1 MHLIITDAWMAKSRP
16 MHLTGTRLLLA
27 GLAASLILMATAAG
41 LYHWVFM
48 KGAREGWPI
57 ISSVVKLVARD
68 EFEQRDKFMRENLD
82 VMAQKVGE
90 MQAKL
95 LQMEALTER
104 VSGLAGIPAA
114 EVKSKIGGIAGAGGP
129 LVAGRSLTL
138 SEVQHAVD
146 RLQTVSDQQSD
157 LLTAAESRLFE
168 QKLRAM
174 AIPTQNPVITGV
186 NGSPYGWRID
196 PFTGKSAM
204 HTGIDFQAET
214 GTPIVAAAGGLVV
227 TQEFHP
233 AYGNMIEI
241 EHGNDLIS
249 RYAHS
254 SKVFVKKGDLIKRG
268 QKIALVGSTGR
279 ATGPHLHYEVL
290 VHGVPQDPRKFL
302 DAGISL
308 AKK

>member
-16 MHLTGTRLLLA
+16 MHLTGTKLLLA
-27 GLAASLILMATAAG
+27 GLGASLVLMATAAG

-90 MQAKL
+90 LQAKL

-104 VSGLAGIPAA
+104 VSGLAGIPAS
-114 EVKSKIGGIAGAGGP
+114 EVKSKMGAGGAGGS

-138 SEVQHAVD
+138 NEVEEAVD
-146 RLQTVSDQQSD
+146 KLQTVSDQQSD
-157 LLTAAESRLFE
+157 LLTVAESRLFE
-168 QKLRAM
+168 QKLKAM
-174 AIPTQNPVITGV
+174 AIPTQNPVVTGV
-186 NGSPYGWRID
+186 NGSPYGWRVD

-214 GTPIVAAAGGLVV
+214 GAPIVAAAGGLVV

-241 EHGNDLIS
+241 EHGNQVIS

-290 VHGVPQDPRKFL
+290 VQGIPQDPRKFL
-302 DAGISL
+302 NAGL
-308 AKK
+308 ALRK

>member
-1 MHLIITDAWMAKSRP
+1 
-16 MHLTGTRLLLA
+16 MHLTGTKLVLA
-27 GLAASLILMATAAG
+27 GLCASLVLMATAAG

-104 VSGLAGIPAA
+104 VSGLAGIPAS
-114 EVKSKIGGIAGAGGP
+114 EVKSKISGTAGAGGP
-129 LVAGRSLTL
+129 LVAGRSLTM
-138 SEVQHAVD
+138 SELQKAVD
-146 RLQTVSDQQSD
+146 QLQAVSDQQSD
-157 LLTAAESRLFE
+157 LLTVAESRLFE
-168 QKLRAM
+168 QKLKAM
-174 AIPTQNPVITGV
+174 AIPTQNPVLTGV
-186 NGSPYGWRID
+186 NGSPFGWRID

-214 GTPIVAAAGGLVV
+214 GTPIFATAGGLVV
-227 TQEFHP
+227 TQEFHS

-241 EHGNDLIS
+241 EHGNQVIS
-249 RYAHS
+249 RYAHT
-254 SKVFVKKGDLIKRG
+254 SKVFVKKGELIKRG

-290 VHGVPQDPRKFL
+290 VQSVPQDPRKFL
-302 DAGISL
+302 NAGISL

>member
-16 MHLTGTRLLLA
+16 MHLTGTKLVLA
-27 GLAASLILMATAAG
+27 GLCASLALMVTAAG

-104 VSGLAGIPAA
+104 VSGLAGIPAS
-114 EVKSKIGGIAGAGGP
+114 EIKSKIGAAGAGGP

-138 SEVQHAVD
+138 TEVQHAVD
-146 RLQTVSDQQSD
+146 RLQVMSDQQSD
-157 LLTAAESRLFE
+157 LLTVTESRLFE
-168 QKLRAM
+168 QKLKAM
-174 AIPTQNPVITGV
+174 AIPTQNPVESGV

-204 HTGIDFQAET
+204 HTGIDFQAEM

-241 EHGNDLIS
+241 EHGSDLIS

-254 SKVFVKKGDLIKRG
+254 SKVFVKKGDLVKRG
-268 QKIALVGSTGR
+268 QRIASIGSTGR

-290 VHGVPQDPRKFL
+290 VQGVPQDPRKFL
-302 DAGISL
+302 NAGSSL

>member
-16 MHLTGTRLLLA
+16 MHLTGTKLLLA
-27 GLAASLILMATAAG
+27 GLAASLLLMATAAG

-90 MQAKL
+90 LQAKL

-104 VSGLAGIPAA
+104 VSGLAGIPAS
-114 EVKSKIGGIAGAGGP
+114 EVKSKMGAGGAGGP
-129 LVAGRSLTL
+129 LVAGRSLSL
-138 SEVQHAVD
+138 SEVQDAVD
-146 RLQTVSDQQSD
+146 KLQAVSDQQSD
-157 LLTAAESRLFE
+157 LLTVAESRLFE
-168 QKLRAM
+168 QKLKAM
-174 AIPTQNPVITGV
+174 AIPTQNPVPGGV
-186 NGSPYGWRID
+186 NGSAYGWRID
-196 PFTGKSAM
+196 PFTGKSAL

-214 GTPIVAAAGGLVV
+214 GTPILAAAGGLVV

-241 EHGNDLIS
+241 EHGDGLIS

-290 VHGVPQDPRKFL
+290 VQGTPQDPRKFL
-302 DAGISL
+302 DAGL
-308 AKK
+308 ALRK

>member
-16 MHLTGTRLLLA
+16 IHLTGTKLLLA
-27 GLAASLILMATAAG
+27 GLTASLVLMATAAG

-68 EFEQRDKFMRENLD
+68 EFEQRDKFLRENLD

-114 EVKSKIGGIAGAGGP
+114 EVKSKTGPAGAGGP
-129 LVAGRSLTL
+129 LIAGRSLSL
-138 SEVQHAVD
+138 EEVQSAVT

-157 LLTAAESRLFE
+157 LLTLAETRLFE
-168 QKLRAM
+168 QKIKSM
-174 AIPTQNPVITGV
+174 AIPTQLPVQTARI
-186 NGSPYGWRID
+186 GSAFGWRID
-196 PFTGKSAM
+196 PITGKSAL
-204 HTGIDFQAET
+204 HTGLDFPAEV
-214 GTPIVAAAGGLVV
+214 GTPINASAGGLVV
-227 TQEFHP
+227 TQEYHSE
-233 AYGNMIEI
+233 YGSMIEVD
-241 EHGNDLIS
+241 HGNQLIS
-249 RYAHS
+249 RYAHA

-268 QKIALVGSTGR
+268 QKIAEVGASGR
-279 ATGPHLHYEVL
+279 STGPHLHYEVL
-290 VHGVPQDPRKFL
+290 VQGVPQDPRKFL
-302 DAGISL
+302 NAGMAL
-308 AKK
+308 VK

>member
-16 MHLTGTRLLLA
+16 MHLTGTKLVLA
-27 GLAASLILMATAAG
+27 GLCASLVLMATAAG

-104 VSGLAGIPAA
+104 VSSLAGISAA
-114 EVKSKIGGIAGAGGP
+114 EVNSKIGGVAGAGGP

-138 SEVQHAVD
+138 SEVQQAVD
-146 RLQTVSDQQSD
+146 RLQSASDRQST
-157 LLTAAESRLFE
+157 LLTLAESRLFE
-168 QKLRAM
+168 QKLKAM
-174 AIPTQNPVITGV
+174 AIPTQNPVVTGV

-196 PFTGKSAM
+196 PFTGKSAL

-214 GTPIVAAAGGLVV
+214 GTPILATAGGLVV

-241 EHGNDLIS
+241 DHGNQVIS
-249 RYAHS
+249 RYAHT

-268 QKIALVGSTGR
+268 QKIALIGSTGR

-290 VHGVPQDPRKFL
+290 VQGIPQDPRKFL
-302 DAGISL
+302 NAGISL

>member
-1 MHLIITDAWMAKSRP
+1 MHFIITDAWMAKSRP
-16 MHLTGTRLLLA
+16 IHLTGTKLILA
-27 GLAASLILMATAAG
+27 GLSASLVLMATAAG

-68 EFEQRDKFMRENLD
+68 EFEQRDKFLRENLD
-82 VMAQKVGE
+82 VIAQKVGE

-104 VSGLAGIPAA
+104 VSGLAGISAS
-114 EVKSKIGGIAGAGGP
+114 EIKSKIGAGGAGGP
-129 LVAGRSLTL
+129 LIAGRSLTL
-138 SEVQHAVD
+138 SEVQDAVD
-146 RLQTVSDQQSD
+146 KLQIVSDQQSD
-157 LLTAAESRLFE
+157 LLTVAESRLFE
-168 QKLRAM
+168 QKLKVM
-174 AIPTQNPVITGV
+174 AIPTQNPVEFGV

-214 GTPIVAAAGGLVV
+214 GTAIVAAAGGLVV

-241 EHGNDLIS
+241 EHGSDLIS

-254 SKVFVKKGDLIKRG
+254 SKVFVKKGDLVKRG

-279 ATGPHLHYEVL
+279 ATGSHLHYEVL

-302 DAGISL
+302 NAGSAL

>member
-16 MHLTGTRLLLA
+16 MHLTGTKLVIA
-27 GLAASLILMATAAG
+27 GLCASLALMATAAG

-82 VMAQKVGE
+82 VMAHKVGE

-104 VSGLAGIPAA
+104 VSGLAGIPAS
-114 EVKSKIGGIAGAGGP
+114 EIKSKIGVGGAGGP

-138 SEVQHAVD
+138 SEVQEAVD
-146 RLQTVSDQQSD
+146 KLQLVSDQQAD
-157 LLTAAESRLFE
+157 LLTVAESRLFE
-168 QKLRAM
+168 QKLKAM
-174 AIPTQNPVITGV
+174 AIPTQNPVESGV

-196 PFTGKSAM
+196 PFNGKSAM

-233 AYGNMIEI
+233 AYGNLIEI
-241 EHGNDLIS
+241 EHGSDLIS

-254 SKVFVKKGDLIKRG
+254 SKVFVKKGDLVKRG
-268 QKIALVGSTGR
+268 QKIALIGSTGR

-290 VHGVPQDPRKFL
+290 VQGVPQDPRKFL
-302 DAGISL
+302 NAGSSL

>member
-1 MHLIITDAWMAKSRP
+1 MAKSRP
-16 MHLTGTRLLLA
+16 MHLTGTKLFLA
-27 GLAASLILMATAAG
+27 GLGASLLLMATAAG

-90 MQAKL
+90 LQAKL

-104 VSGLAGIPAA
+104 VSGLAGIPAN
-114 EVKSKIGGIAGAGGP
+114 EVKSKMGAGGAGGP

-138 SEVQHAVD
+138 TEVQEAIDKLQAV
-146 RLQTVSDQQSD
+146 SNQQAD
-157 LLTAAESRLFE
+157 LLTVAESRLFE
-168 QKLRAM
+168 QKLKAM
-174 AIPTQNPVITGV
+174 AIPTQNPVPGGV
-186 NGSPYGWRID
+186 NGSSYGWRVD
-196 PFTGKSAM
+196 PFTGKSAL

-214 GTPIVAAAGGLVV
+214 GTSILAAAGGLVV

-241 EHGNDLIS
+241 EHGDGLIS

-268 QKIALVGSTGR
+268 QKIALVGATGR

-290 VHGVPQDPRKFL
+290 VQGIPQDPLKFL
-302 DAGISL
+302 NAGL
-308 AKK
+308 ALRK

>member
-16 MHLTGTRLLLA
+16 MHLTGTKLVLA
-27 GLAASLILMATAAG
+27 GLCASFVLMVTAAG

-57 ISSVVKLVARD
+57 ISGVVKLVARD

-82 VMAQKVGE
+82 LMAQKVGE

-104 VSGLAGIPAA
+104 VSGLAGIPAS
-114 EVKSKIGGIAGAGGP
+114 EIKNKIGAGSGGP
-129 LVAGRSLTL
+129 LVAERSLTL
-138 SEVQHAVD
+138 NDV
-146 RLQTVSDQQSD
+146 LQAMDKLQVVSDQQSD
-157 LLTAAESRLFE
+157 LLAVAESRLFE
-168 QKLRAM
+168 QKLKAM
-174 AIPTQNPVITGV
+174 AIPTQNPVLIGV
-186 NGSPYGWRID
+186 NGSPFGWRID

-214 GTPIVAAAGGLVV
+214 GTPIFATAGGLVV
-227 TQEFHP
+227 TQEFHS

-241 EHGNDLIS
+241 DHGNQVIS
-249 RYAHS
+249 RYAHT

-290 VHGVPQDPRKFL
+290 VQGAPQDPRKFL
-302 DAGISL
+302 NAGISL

>member
-16 MHLTGTRLLLA
+16 IHLTGTKLLLA
-27 GLAASLILMATAAG
+27 GLTASLVLMATAAG

-68 EFEQRDKFMRENLD
+68 EFEQRDKFLRENLD

-114 EVKSKIGGIAGAGGP
+114 EVKSKTGPAGAGGP
-129 LVAGRSLTL
+129 LIAGRSLSL
-138 SEVQHAVD
+138 EEVQSAVT

-157 LLTAAESRLFE
+157 LLTLAETRLFE
-168 QKLRAM
+168 QKIKSM
-174 AIPTQNPVITGV
+174 AIPTQLPVQTARI
-186 NGSPYGWRID
+186 GSAYGWRID
-196 PFTGKSAM
+196 PITGKSAL
-204 HTGIDFQAET
+204 HTGLDFPAEV
-214 GTPIVAAAGGLVV
+214 GTPINASAGGLVV
-227 TQEFHP
+227 TQEYHSE
-233 AYGNMIEI
+233 YGNMIEVD
-241 EHGNDLIS
+241 HGNQLIS
-249 RYAHS
+249 RYAHA

-268 QKIALVGSTGR
+268 QKIAEVGASGR
-279 ATGPHLHYEVL
+279 STGPHLHYEVL
-290 VHGVPQDPRKFL
+290 VQGVPQDPRKFL
-302 DAGISL
+302 NAGMAL
-308 AKK
+308 VK